1 MKIKIRVKK
10 NGNKNTTQVKIN
22 KNLKN
27 INVKRNKGTIKKISI
42 KSAVPIASINGTDIN
57 KLLKRV

>member
-1 MKIKIRVKK
+1 MKIKIKVKK
-10 NGNKNTTQVKIN
+10 RGNKNTTQVNID
-22 KNLKN
+22 KNLKK

-42 KSAVPIASINGTDIN
+42 KSAIPVASVNGININ

>member
-1 MKIKIRVKK
+1 MRIKIKVKK
-10 NGNKNTTQVKIN
+10 NGNRNTTQVKID

-27 INVKRNKGTIKKISI
+27 INVKRNKGTIKKISV
-42 KSAVPIASINGTDIN
+42 KSAIPVASINGVDIN

>member
-1 MKIKIRVKK
+1 MRIKIKVKK
-10 NGNKNTTQVKIN
+10 NDNKNTTQVKID

-27 INVKRNKGTIKKISI
+27 INVKRNKGTIKKISV
-42 KSAVPIASINGTDIN
+42 KSAIPVASINGIDIN